1 MSWGATRKPVV
12 RMREVHTDAMKIRV
26 ADYLTN
32 KLYEAGG
39 KHVFLITGGMIMHL
53 TDALL
58 RHGRQRHVCCHHEQA
73 AVMAADA
80 YGRLTNRLGVAYV
93 TAGPGALNAMTGV
106 VGAYVDTSP
115 CIVVSGQ
122 SKVSQA
128 VVTGPRQFALQGFN
142 TLPLYSQVTKYA
154 VMLQDVAQVRY
165 EVEKCIW
172 MATSPRVGPVWI
184 ECPIDIQGAFF
195 NPDQHEGFTPPSGV
209 GTSWPDLPTKLDHV
223 VKAIKASRRPC
234 ILAGAGVR
242 LSGAVASLLTF
253 AEKTGIP
260 VLTSRL
266 GMDLIGDDHPLF
278 VGRPGTYGVRA
289 ANFAIQ
295 NCDLLLAIGCR
306 LAIGLV
312 GYDFQGFAP
321 QAVKIMVDVDPRELY
336 KPSVVPDIPVLS
348 DAGLFLRECSTRLG
362 EYRLDNPAWQRRI
375 RDWRRNYPID
385 LPAYQGERDGIN
397 SYHFTRV
404 LSERLPANA
413 VLVCDTGSC
422 FHVHAQAFKVQL
434 GQRHIITGGLSTMG
448 YMPGVIGAAAA
459 QEDHEVY
466 CITGDGSLQM
476 NIQELQTLVHHRYKA
491 KLIVHSNN
499 GYLLIRHTQ
508 KNFQEGRY
516 IGTHA
521 ETGVSFPDLEKISR
535 AYGIHYIRIQSLA
548 DMDGG
553 IQKLMAYQEGPVM
566 CEVMSPAEQLLIPR
580 VASLKKDDGSMAS
593 LPYDDMFP
601 FLPREE
607 YAANCIRESNS

>member
-1 MSWGATRKPVV
+1 M
-12 RMREVHTDAMKIRV
+12 RMRV

-39 KHVFLITGGMIMHL
+39 EHVFLITGGMIMHL

-58 RHGRQRHVCCHHEQA
+58 RHGKQKFVCCHHEQA

-115 CIVVSGQ
+115 CIIVSGQ

-128 VVTGPRQFALQGFN
+128 TVTGPRQFALQGFN
-142 TLPLYSQVTKYA
+142 TLPLYKQVTKYA
-154 VMLQDVAQVRY
+154 VMLQDIRRVRY

-184 ECPIDIQGAFF
+184 ECPIDIQAALFD
-195 NPDQHEGFTPPSGV
+195 PEEHESFVPPAEACAD
-209 GTSWPDLPTKLDHV
+209 WPDLVKKMDDV
-223 VKAIKASRRPC
+223 VKAIKTSRRPC
-234 ILAGAGVR
+234 VLAGAGVR
-242 LSGAVASLLTF
+242 LSGAVSEWLRFVESA
-253 AEKTGIP
+253 GMP

-266 GMDLIGDDHPLF
+266 GMDLIGDDHPLYA
-278 VGRPGTYGVRA
+278 GRPGTYGERP
-289 ANFAIQ
+289 ANFTIQ
-295 NCDLLLAIGCR
+295 NCDLLLTIGCR
-306 LAIGLV
+306 LGIGLV
-312 GYDFQGFAP
+312 GYDFQDFAKR
-321 QAVKIMVDVDPRELY
+321 AVKIMVDVDREELA
-336 KPSVVPDIPVLS
+336 KPSVVPDIPVLA
-348 DAGLFLRECSTRLG
+348 DAGSFLKQCGERLG
-362 EYRLDNPAWQRRI
+362 GYRLDNPVWLEQI
-375 RDWRRNYPID
+375 RVWRQKYPVD
-385 LPAYQGERDGIN
+385 LPEYSLEREGVN
-397 SYHFTRV
+397 SYHFTRL
-404 LSERLPANA
+404 LSERMPADA
-413 VLVCDTGSC
+413 VVVCDTGSC
-422 FHVHAQAFKVQL
+422 FHVHAQAYKVRF

-448 YMPGVIGAAAA
+448 YMPGVIGAAAGMKGR
-459 QEDHEVY
+459 EVY

-476 NIQELQTLVHHRYKA
+476 NIQELQTLVHNKYRA

-521 ETGVSFPDLEKISR
+521 ETGVSFPDLEKLAA
-535 AYGIHYIRIQSLA
+535 AYGIHYLKISGLPECEAKIAELLR
-548 DMDGG
+548 
-553 IQKLMAYQEGPVM
+553 YQDGPVI

-580 VASLKKDDGSMAS
+580 VASRKREDGSMMS
-593 LPYDDMFP
+593 MPYDDMYP

-607 YAANCIRESNS
+607 YAANCLWEKTK

>member
-1 MSWGATRKPVV
+1 
-12 RMREVHTDAMKIRV
+12 MKMRV

-39 KHVFLITGGMIMHL
+39 EHVFLITGGMIMHL

-58 RHGRQRHVCCHHEQA
+58 QHGRQKYVCCHHEQA

-106 VGAYVDTSP
+106 VGAYVDTAP
-115 CIVVSGQ
+115 CIIVSGQ

-154 VMLQDVAQVRY
+154 VMLKDVSRVRY

-184 ECPIDIQGAFF
+184 ECPIDIQAALFD
-195 NPDQHEGFTPPSGV
+195 PDEYECFIPPLGV
-209 GTSWPDLPTKLDHV
+209 GTEWPDLPVKLERV
-223 VKAIKASRRPC
+223 VAAIKASRRPC

-242 LSGAVASLLTF
+242 LSGAEADLLKF
-253 AEKTGIP
+253 AETIGIP

-278 VGRPGTYGVRA
+278 AGRPGTYGERP
-289 ANFAIQ
+289 ANFVVQ
-295 NCDLLLAIGCR
+295 NCDLLLTIGCR
-306 LAIGLV
+306 LGIGLV
-312 GYDFQGFAP
+312 GYDFQDFARN
-321 QAVKIMVDVDPRELY
+321 ATKIMVDVDPQELT
-336 KPSVVPDIPVLS
+336 KPSVVPDIPVLA
-348 DAGLFLRECSTRLG
+348 DAKLFFRECGARLD
-362 EYRLDNPAWQRRI
+362 EYRLDNPAWIERVKI
-375 RDWRRNYPID
+375 WRRTYPVD
-385 LPAYQGERDGIN
+385 LPEYVNEREGVN
-397 SYHFTRV
+397 SYHFTRL
-404 LSERLPANA
+404 LSERIPEDA
-413 VLVCDTGSC
+413 VIVCDTGSC
-422 FHVHAQAFKVQL
+422 FHVHAQAFKVRY

-448 YMPGVIGAAAA
+448 YMPGVIGAAAGSGGR
-459 QEDHEVY
+459 EVY
-466 CITGDGSLQM
+466 CNTGDGSLQM
-476 NIQELQTLVHHRYKA
+476 NIQELQTLVHNNYRA
-491 KLIVHSNN
+491 KLIVQSNN

-508 KNFQEGRY
+508 RNFQDGRY

-521 ETGVSFPDLEKISR
+521 ETGVSFPNLEKLSG
-535 AYGIHYIRIQSLA
+535 AYGIHYLKISALSECNAKITEL
-548 DMDGG
+548 
-553 IQKLMAYQEGPVM
+553 LEYQDGPVI

-580 VASLKKDDGSMAS
+580 VASRKREDGSMMS
-593 LPYDDMFP
+593 MPYDDMYP
-601 FLPREE
+601 FLSREE
-607 YAANCIRESNS
+607 YASNCAREKIR